1 MDIAFYT
8 SLFIAGLAAGSFVNV
23 LTLRYRPERS
33 FFSRASLGGRSRCV
47 SCGVTLRWYEL
58 IPLVSFM
65 LQGGTCRSCGV
76 RLSPQ
81 YPIVE
86 LAAAA
91 LAVGIPLFFSAW
103 HGMRGVAAL
112 EAPLWYYGYLLLWYL
127 IALTWVSI
135 VIVDIKHYLVPD
147 ELNVALAIFGIGLV
161 AFLAAN
167 QGALPA
173 FRFSFLKHYA
183 LLFTPSFIEGVW
195 VLHLAGAVVGG
206 LFFWFLSLIERG
218 AAMGFG
224 DVKLALAS
232 GFIIGFP
239 DIAFAALI
247 AFVIGGVWGGILM
260 ATGKK
265 KIGDKLPF
273 APFLVAGFFLT
284 IAFSFSLLSSYFQLL
299 NF

>member
-1 MDIAFYT
+1 MSIIFYST
-8 SLFIAGLAAGSFVNV
+8 LFIAGLAAGSFLNV

-33 FFSRASLGGRSRCV
+33 FFSKASFGGRSRCV
-47 SCGVTLRWYEL
+47 SCGVTLMWYEL

-65 LQGGTCRSCGV
+65 LQGGKCRSCGV
-76 RLSPQ
+76 RLRRQ

-86 LAAAA
+86 FAAAI
-91 LAVGIPLFFSAW
+91 LAVGIPLFFSTW

-112 EAPLWYYGYLLLWYL
+112 EAPLWYYGFLLLWYA
-127 IALTWVSI
+127 IALVWVSI
-135 VIVDIKHYLVPD
+135 AIVDMKHYLVPD
-147 ELNVALAIFGIGLV
+147 ELNVALAILGVGLV
-161 AFLAAN
+161 ALLAAH
-167 QGALPA
+167 QGVLPA

-183 LLFTPSFIEGVW
+183 LLFTPSFLGGVW
-195 VLHLAGAVVGG
+195 ISHLAGALVGG

-232 GFIIGFP
+232 GFILGFP
-239 DIAFAALI
+239 DIAFATLV
-247 AFVIGGVWGGILM
+247 AFVIGGVWGAILM
-260 ATGKK
+260 LTGKK

-284 IAFSFSLLSSYFQLL
+284 IVFSFPLLSSYFRLL